1 MKKFHSVKLKI
12 FFPLLLILL
21 VVFLTSSL
29 VIIEREFKAAKDT
42 IIDTAHSFSSLSTD
56 SVVNDYLFY
65 YDSGFYKFTEII
77 DNLMKLNTN
86 LVELQIVDV
95 NGKILFDSTEIA
107 EGKYDEATQ
116 GERFLENATLIHRAG
131 DPTSSIFLTEQNR
144 RVDIIQ

>member
-1 MKKFHSVKLKI
+1 VQQGMKKFHSVKLKI

-29 VIIEREFKAAKDT
+29 VIIDRESKAAKET
-42 IIDTAHSFSSLSTD
+42 IIDTAQSFSSLSTP

-95 NGKILFDSTEIA
+95 NGKILFDSTEIV
-107 EGKYDEATQ
+107 EGKYDET
-116 GERFLENATLIHRAG
+116 IDG
-131 DPTSSIFLTEQNR
+131 DRYL
-144 RVDIIQ
+144 